1 MIVKMNT
8 LINYKRV
15 SRMKN
20 KKINKSKRKQL
31 KKLLEDQLKDNEFEM
46 ID

>member
-1 MIVKMNT
+1 
-8 LINYKRV
+8 
-15 SRMKN
+15 MKN

-31 KKLLEDQLKDNEFEM
+31 RKLSEDQLKDNEFEM